1 MIMLSLFLKQVD
13 MNNSM
18 QSIIAAIKILKQE
31 NPDSKAIELL
41 EDSLK
46 QSMKIYIMDMA
57 SIGSV
62 IKIEEVEEELR
73 NGLKLLGIINKAE

>member
-1 MIMLSLFLKQVD
+1 

-18 QSIIAAIKILKQE
+18 QSIIAAIKILRQE
-31 NPDSKAIELL
+31 NPESKAIELL

-46 QSMKIYIMDMA
+46 QSMKFYIMDMA
-57 SIGSV
+57 SIGTV

-73 NGLKLLGIINKAE
+73 NGLKLLGIINRG

>member
-1 MIMLSLFLKQVD
+1 
-13 MNNSM
+13 M
-18 QSIIAAIKILKQE
+18 QSIIAAIKILKEE
-31 NPDSKAIELL
+31 NPDSKAIQLL

-46 QSMKIYIMDMA
+46 QSMKFYVLEMA

-73 NGLKLLGIINKAE
+73 NGLKMLGILKNS

>member
-1 MIMLSLFLKQVD
+1 

-31 NPDSKAIELL
+31 SPDSKAIELL

-46 QSMKIYIMDMA
+46 QSMKFYVLEMA

-73 NGLKLLGIINKAE
+73 NGLKMLGIIKQG

>member
-1 MIMLSLFLKQVD
+1 
-13 MNNSM
+13 M
-18 QSIIAAIKILKQE
+18 QSIIAAIKILREE

-46 QSMKIYIMDMA
+46 QSMKFYVLEMA

-73 NGLKLLGIINKAE
+73 NGLKLLGIINKS

>member
-1 MIMLSLFLKQVD
+1 MSNLEQ
-13 MNNSM
+13 MNQSM

-31 NPDSKAIELL
+31 NPESKAIELL

-46 QSMKIYIMDMA
+46 QSMKFYVLEMA
-57 SIGSV
+57 SIGTV

-73 NGLKLLGIINKAE
+73 NGLKMLGIVNKGQ

>member
-1 MIMLSLFLKQVD
+1 
-13 MNNSM
+13 M

-46 QSMKIYIMDMA
+46 KSMKFYVLEMA

-73 NGLKLLGIINKAE
+73 NGLKMLGIINKGE